1 VTALAVAVAHD
12 HPDTTGDVRIHA
24 APSAAPSRW
33 TRRRALAD
41 RIGTRARLPFRNA
54 RDSRAEY
61 VRRNRL
67 APGAGVP
74 AAPL

>member
-1 VTALAVAVAHD
+1 VTALAVAVGLD
-12 HPDTTGDVRIHA
+12 HSDTTGAARIDA
-24 APSAAPSRW
+24 ATSPAPSRW